1 MLQESLG
8 STPSQPRDKDER
20 TLGGG
25 HKARHGLLSGPS
37 LAVSLK

>member
-1 MLQESLG
+1 MLQESLS
-8 STPSQPRDKDER
+8 STPSQPRDKDKR

-25 HKARHGLLSGPS
+25 LKARHGLLNGPS

>member
-8 STPSQPRDKDER
+8 STPSQPQYKDEC
-20 TLGGG
+20 TLGGSR
-25 HKARHGLLSGPS
+25 KACHGLLNGPS

>member
-8 STPSQPRDKDER
+8 STPSQPRDKDKH

-25 HKARHGLLSGPS
+25 LKARHGLLNGPS